1 MVTFCD
7 FFNTDHSLAEEG
19 NLLLAVAAGH
29 MSLSFAEHT
38 LAAGMG
44 TQEQQQQVP
53 KLEAAAE
60 KRIQSQE
67 VVEVAAQTRERIR
80 N

>member
-1 MVTFCD
+1 VIF
-7 FFNTDHSLAEEG
+7 FLIFNTDHSLAEEG

-44 TQEQQQQVP
+44 TQEQQQQQVP